1 MTEPRSQ
8 GDPDFGSV
16 SVERIDL
23 KHSQTTPRGFLNM
36 VPKRGID
43 WSIAIGEYQIAVF
56 ASGHDELP
64 ADTNIRVFEPH
75 QCRDHEPLGSR
86 NLLIEL
92 IVQFVILSK
101 KIKPNRD
108 VRLGVELLLTF
119 VGFRVLDFKRA
130 ILHGLVDS
138 VQPES
143 SEENCKLNS
152 GTNQTAQQ
160 ILLEEFT
167 ELHGNSFVVG

>member
-8 GDPDFGSV
+8 GEPDSGSL

-23 KHSQTTPRGFLNM
+23 KHAQATPRSFFTTDS
-36 VPKRGID
+36 KRGIA

-56 ASGHDELP
+56 ASGHDELTVD
-64 ADTNIRVFEPH
+64 ANIRVFEPH
-75 QCRDHEPLGSR
+75 QCRDHELLGSR

-92 IVQFVILSK
+92 IVQFIILSK

-130 ILHGLVDS
+130 ILHGLADS